1 MFLIRLCLCGEMDHP
16 CHVVERSH
24 MSTPSKTSHRKRRA
38 LLASLFT
45 AASLL
50 LAGTAAAD
58 TTVRIGFQKSS
69 TLITLLRS
77 QGTLEQVLGEQ
88 GVKVSWH
95 EFPSGLPLLEA
106 LNVGNVDF
114 SADVADTVPVFAQAA
129 GARLVYVAQE
139 APSPTAQAIL
149 VHGDSG
155 IDELADLKGKR
166 VAVTKAAGSHYLL
179 IQALKKA
186 GLSFADIRPS
196 YLTPADG
203 RAAFENRNVD
213 AWVVWE
219 PFLTSAQRQLNPRIL
234 ADGSDGLADYQRYYL
249 SSTGFARQHPEIV
262 ATIFEELR
270 KSGEWLRTNPAAA
283 AEILGP
289 LWGGLDPEIV
299 EVANR
304 KRSYEVRLVQRDSL
318 AEQQRIADTFHAE
331 GLLPVK
337 VNANDVDIW
346 AP

>member
-1 MFLIRLCLCGEMDHP
+1 
-16 CHVVERSH
+16 
-24 MSTPSKTSHRKRRA
+24 MSNSGKTQTRWRRTV
-38 LLASLFT
+38 LASLFT
-45 AASLL
+45 AASLVVS
-50 LAGTAAAD
+50 GVAAAD

-77 QGTLEQVLGEQ
+77 QGTLEQILGEQ

-95 EFPSGLPLLEA
+95 EFSSGLPLLES

-129 GARLVYVAQE
+129 GAHLVYVAQE
-139 APSPTAQAIL
+139 APSPTTQAIL
-149 VHGDSG
+149 VHGNSD
-155 IDELADLKGKR
+155 IRELADLKGKR

-219 PFLTSAQRQLNPRIL
+219 PFLTSAQRQLSPRVL
-234 ADGSDGLADYQRYYL
+234 ADGSNGLAEYQRYYL
-249 SSTGFARQHPEIV
+249 SSVEFVRKHPKIV
-262 ATIFEELR
+262 QTLFEELR
-270 KSGEWLRTNPAAA
+270 KAGDWLRANPAEAA
-283 AEILGP
+283 KILGP
-289 LWGGLDPEIV
+289 LWGGLDAEIV

-304 KRSYEVRLVQRDSL
+304 KRSYEVRLVQPESL
-318 AEQQRIADTFHAE
+318 SEQQRIADTFHAE
-331 GLLPVK
+331 KLLPVR
-337 VNANDVDIW
+337 VDATDVEIW
-346 AP
+346 TP

>member
-1 MFLIRLCLCGEMDHP
+1 
-16 CHVVERSH
+16 
-24 MSTPSKTSHRKRRA
+24 MSTHSTTPSRRRT
-38 LLASLFT
+38 LLATLFT

-50 LAGTAAAD
+50 LGGAALAD

-69 TLITLLRS
+69 TLTTLLRS
-77 QGTLEQVLGEQ
+77 QGTLEKALAEQ
-88 GVKVSWH
+88 GVTVSWH

-149 VHGDSG
+149 VHGDSD
-155 IDELADLKGKR
+155 IRELGDLKGKR

-196 YLTPADG
+196 YLIPADG

-219 PFLTSAQRQLNPRIL
+219 PFLTSAQRQLAPRVL

-249 SSTGFARQHPEIV
+249 SSVAFAEQHPEV
-262 ATIFEELR
+262 LNTLFEELR
-270 KSGEWLRTNPAAA
+270 KGGEWLRANPREA

-289 LWGGLDPEIV
+289 LWGGLEPEIV

-304 KRSYEVRLVQRDSL
+304 KRSYEVRLVQADGL

-331 GLLPVK
+331 GLLPVR
-337 VNANDVDIW
+337 VDASDVVIW
-346 AP
+346 SPEEQ

>member
-1 MFLIRLCLCGEMDHP
+1 MP
-16 CHVVERSH
+16 
-24 MSTPSKTSHRKRRA
+24 TPSKPPYRKRRA
-38 LLASLFT
+38 LLASLF
-45 AASLL
+45 AVAGLL
-50 LAGTAAAD
+50 FAGTAAAD

-69 TLITLLRS
+69 TLTTLLRS

-149 VHGDSG
+149 VHGDSD
-155 IDELADLKGKR
+155 ISELSELKGKR

-213 AWVVWE
+213 AWVAWE
-219 PFLTSAQRQLNPRIL
+219 PFLTTAQRQLSPRVL
-234 ADGSDGLADYQRYYL
+234 ADGSEGLAEYQRYYL
-249 SSTGFARQHPEIV
+249 SSVDFAQQHPEIV
-262 ATIFEELR
+262 QTLFEELR
-270 KSGEWLRTNPAAA
+270 KGGKWLRANPSEA

-289 LWGGLDPEIV
+289 MWGGLDPEIV

-318 AEQQRIADTFHAE
+318 AEQQHIADAFHTE

-337 VNANDVDIW
+337 VDAGDVDIW

>member
-1 MFLIRLCLCGEMDHP
+1 MITSR
-16 CHVVERSH
+16 
-24 MSTPSKTSHRKRRA
+24 KTSPRKRA
-38 LLASLFT
+38 LLATLFT

-50 LAGTAAAD
+50 LGGTALAE

-77 QGTLEQVLGEQ
+77 QGTLEKVLNEQ

-95 EFPSGLPLLEA
+95 EFPNGLPLLES

-139 APSPTAQAIL
+139 APSPTAQAVL
-149 VHGDSG
+149 VQDQSA
-155 IDELADLKGKR
+155 ITNVADLKGKR
-166 VAVTKAAGSHYLL
+166 VAVVKGSGGHYLL
-179 IQALKKA
+179 VRALQQA

-203 RAAFENRNVD
+203 RAAFENGNVD

-219 PFLTSAQRQLNPRIL
+219 PFLSSARTQLQTRTLI
-234 ADGSDGLADYQRYYL
+234 DGRDGLADYQRYYL
-249 SSTGFARQHPEIV
+249 SSVAFAEKHPEV
-262 ATIFEELR
+262 VQTLFEELR
-270 KSGEWLRTNPAAA
+270 KGGEWLRANPQEG
-283 AEILGP
+283 AEILAP
-289 LWGGLDPEIV
+289 LWGGLDPKIV
-299 EVANR
+299 EVGNGN
-304 KRSYEVRLVQRDSL
+304 RSYEVRLVQRDSL
-318 AEQQRIADTFHAE
+318 AEQQRIADAFHAE
-331 GLLPVK
+331 GLLPVQ
-337 VNANDVDIW
+337 VDAADVDIW

>member
-1 MFLIRLCLCGEMDHP
+1 
-16 CHVVERSH
+16 
-24 MSTPSKTSHRKRRA
+24 MSTHSTTPSRRRT
-38 LLASLFT
+38 LLATLFT

-50 LAGTAAAD
+50 LGGPALAD

-69 TLITLLRS
+69 TLTTLLRS
-77 QGTLEQVLGEQ
+77 QGTLEKALAEQ
-88 GVKVSWH
+88 GVTVSWH

-149 VHGDSG
+149 VHGDSD
-155 IDELADLKGKR
+155 IRELSDLKGKR

-219 PFLTSAQRQLNPRIL
+219 PFLTSAQRQLAPRVL

-249 SSTGFARQHPEIV
+249 SSVAFAEQHPEV
-262 ATIFEELR
+262 LNTLFEELR
-270 KSGEWLRTNPAAA
+270 KGGEWLRANPREA

-289 LWGGLDPEIV
+289 LWGGLEPEIV

-304 KRSYEVRLVQRDSL
+304 KRSYEVRLVQADGL

-331 GLLPVK
+331 GLLPVR
-337 VNANDVDIW
+337 VDASDVVIW
-346 AP
+346 SPEEQ

>member
-1 MFLIRLCLCGEMDHP
+1 
-16 CHVVERSH
+16 
-24 MSTPSKTSHRKRRA
+24 MSTHSTTPSRRRT
-38 LLASLFT
+38 LLATLFT
-45 AASLL
+45 VASLL
-50 LAGTAAAD
+50 LGGAALAD

-69 TLITLLRS
+69 TLTTLLRS
-77 QGTLEQVLGEQ
+77 QGTLEKALAEQ
-88 GVKVSWH
+88 GVTVSWH

-149 VHGDSG
+149 VHGDSD
-155 IDELADLKGKR
+155 IRELGDLKGKR

-219 PFLTSAQRQLNPRIL
+219 PFLTSAQRQLAPRVL

-249 SSTGFARQHPEIV
+249 SSVAFAEQHPEV
-262 ATIFEELR
+262 LNTLFEELR
-270 KSGEWLRTNPAAA
+270 KGGEWLRANPREA
-283 AEILGP
+283 AEIIGP
-289 LWGGLDPEIV
+289 LWGGLEPEIV

-304 KRSYEVRLVQRDSL
+304 KRSYEVRLVQADGL

-331 GLLPVK
+331 GLLPVR
-337 VNANDVDIW
+337 VDASDVVIW
-346 AP
+346 SSEEQ

>member
-1 MFLIRLCLCGEMDHP
+1 
-16 CHVVERSH
+16 
-24 MSTPSKTSHRKRRA
+24 MSTHSTTPSRRRT
-38 LLASLFT
+38 LLATLFT

-50 LAGTAAAD
+50 LGGAALAD

-69 TLITLLRS
+69 TLTTLLRS
-77 QGTLEQVLGEQ
+77 QGTLEKALAEQ
-88 GVKVSWH
+88 GVTVSWH

-149 VHGDSG
+149 VHGDSD
-155 IDELADLKGKR
+155 IRELGDLKGKR

-186 GLSFADIRPS
+186 GLSFAEIRPS

-219 PFLTSAQRQLNPRIL
+219 PFLTSAERQLAPRVL

-249 SSTGFARQHPEIV
+249 SSVAFAEQHPEV
-262 ATIFEELR
+262 LNTLFEELR
-270 KSGEWLRTNPAAA
+270 KGGEWLRANPREA

-289 LWGGLDPEIV
+289 LWGGLEPEIV

-304 KRSYEVRLVQRDSL
+304 KRSYEVRLVQADGL

-331 GLLPVK
+331 GLLPVR
-337 VNANDVDIW
+337 VDASDVVIW
-346 AP
+346 SPEEQ

>member
-1 MFLIRLCLCGEMDHP
+1 
-16 CHVVERSH
+16 
-24 MSTPSKTSHRKRRA
+24 MSTHSTTPSRRRT
-38 LLASLFT
+38 LLATLFT

-50 LAGTAAAD
+50 LGGAVLAD

-69 TLITLLRS
+69 TLTTLLRS
-77 QGTLEQVLGEQ
+77 QGTLEKALAEQ
-88 GVKVSWH
+88 GVTVSWH

-114 SADVADTVPVFAQAA
+114 SADVADTVPVFVQAA

-149 VHGDSG
+149 VHGDSD
-155 IDELADLKGKR
+155 IRELGDLKGKR

-219 PFLTSAQRQLNPRIL
+219 PFLTSAQRQLAPRVL

-249 SSTGFARQHPEIV
+249 SSVAFAEQHPEV
-262 ATIFEELR
+262 LNTLFEELR
-270 KSGEWLRTNPAAA
+270 KGGEWLRANHREA

-289 LWGGLDPEIV
+289 LWGGLEPEIV

-304 KRSYEVRLVQRDSL
+304 KRSYEVRLVQADGL

-331 GLLPVK
+331 GLLPVR
-337 VNANDVDIW
+337 VDASDVVIW
-346 AP
+346 SPEEQ

>member
-1 MFLIRLCLCGEMDHP
+1 
-16 CHVVERSH
+16 
-24 MSTPSKTSHRKRRA
+24 MSTHSTTPSRRRT
-38 LLASLFT
+38 LLATLFT
-45 AASLL
+45 VASLL
-50 LAGTAAAD
+50 LGGAALAD

-69 TLITLLRS
+69 TLTTLLRS
-77 QGTLEQVLGEQ
+77 QGTLEKALAEQ
-88 GVKVSWH
+88 GVTVSWH

-149 VHGDSG
+149 VHGDSD
-155 IDELADLKGKR
+155 IRELGDLKGKR

-186 GLSFADIRPS
+186 SLSFADIRPS

-219 PFLTSAQRQLNPRIL
+219 PFLTSAQRQLAPRVL

-249 SSTGFARQHPEIV
+249 SSVAFAEQHPEV
-262 ATIFEELR
+262 LNTLFEELR
-270 KSGEWLRTNPAAA
+270 KGGEWLRANPREA
-283 AEILGP
+283 AEIIGP
-289 LWGGLDPEIV
+289 LWGGLEPEIV

-304 KRSYEVRLVQRDSL
+304 KRSYEVRLVQADGL

-331 GLLPVK
+331 GLLPVR
-337 VNANDVDIW
+337 VDASDVVIW
-346 AP
+346 SSEEQ

>member
-1 MFLIRLCLCGEMDHP
+1 
-16 CHVVERSH
+16 
-24 MSTPSKTSHRKRRA
+24 MSTHSTTPSRRRT
-38 LLASLFT
+38 LLATLFT

-50 LAGTAAAD
+50 LGGAALAD

-69 TLITLLRS
+69 TLTTLLRS
-77 QGTLEQVLGEQ
+77 QGTLEKALAEQ
-88 GVKVSWH
+88 GVTVSWH
-95 EFPSGLPLLEA
+95 EFPNGLPLLEA

-149 VHGDSG
+149 VHGDSD
-155 IDELADLKGKR
+155 IRELGDLKGKR

-219 PFLTSAQRQLNPRIL
+219 PFLTSAQRQLAPRVL

-249 SSTGFARQHPEIV
+249 SSVAFAEQHPEV
-262 ATIFEELR
+262 LNTLFEELR
-270 KSGEWLRTNPAAA
+270 KGGEWLRANPREA

-289 LWGGLDPEIV
+289 LWGGLEPEIV

-304 KRSYEVRLVQRDSL
+304 KRSYEVRLVQADGL

-331 GLLPVK
+331 GLLPVR
-337 VNANDVDIW
+337 VDASDVVIW
-346 AP
+346 SPEEQ

>member
-1 MFLIRLCLCGEMDHP
+1 MIT
-16 CHVVERSH
+16 S
-24 MSTPSKTSHRKRRA
+24 SKTSHRKRT

-45 AASLL
+45 AANLL
-50 LAGTAAAD
+50 FTGAAAAD

-139 APSPTAQAIL
+139 APSPTAQAIV
-149 VHGDSG
+149 VHSDSD
-155 IDELADLKGKR
+155 IDELSDLKGKR

-213 AWVVWE
+213 AWVAWE
-219 PFLTSAQRQLNPRIL
+219 PFLTSAQRQLKPQVL
-234 ADGSDGLADYQRYYL
+234 ADGSDDLANYQRYYL
-249 SSTGFARQHPEIV
+249 SSVGFAQQHPQIV
-262 ATIFEELR
+262 ATLFEELR
-270 KSGEWLRTNPAAA
+270 KSGEWLRANPREA

-318 AEQQRIADTFHAE
+318 AEQQRIADAFHAE
-331 GLLPVK
+331 GLLPAK
-337 VNANDVDIW
+337 VDASDVDIW